1 MPLSPDQRERVLSI
15 FQGFLA
21 GRIANLDKLALDKL
35 TFNVIALRASAA
47 LYELTDPESLL
58 RYRITQRLER
68 GSSTAL
74 GTAFQTIARVV
85 GGSGTGVEG
94 ADLMIVRDGRNHY
107 VQIKSGPEGFNKDTA
122 QNIAGQLNSAR
133 ARDPG
138 AICIAAICYGR
149 QDQVPAMVQAELG
162 ARGIELMVGRPFWA
176 FLSGDERCMDEVLDL
191 ARAAAED
198 APPGETSFAHRV
210 DEKVAEL
217 VTAFKTQYGNEL
229 TADTWSRFLA
239 DHS

>member
-1 MPLSPDQRERVLSI
+1 MSFRSSAGSWPNVSRISDRLS
-15 FQGFLA
+15 
-21 GRIANLDKLALDKL
+21 LDKL

-47 LYELTDPESLL
+47 LYELTDPDSLL

-74 GTAFQTIARVV
+74 GTALQMIARIV

-94 ADLMIVRDGRNHY
+94 ADLLIVRDGRNHY

-122 QNIAGQLNSAR
+122 QNIASQLNSAR

-149 QDQVPAMVQAELG
+149 QDQVPRMVQAELT
-162 ARGIELMVGRPFWA
+162 ARGIQLMVGRQFWA
-176 FLSGDERCMDEVLDL
+176 FLSGDERCMEELLDL
-191 ARAAAED
+191 ARAAAEE
-198 APPGETSFAHRV
+198 APPGETSFADRV
-210 DEKVAEL
+210 DEKVVEL
-217 VTAFKTQYGNEL
+217 VTTFKERYGDNL
-229 TADTWSRFLA
+229 TADAWSRFLA